1 MFLQRDISTES
12 LMYLLTIANLF
23 EHIVGKRKHL
33 YAIVGNNNL
42 CMEAFDIITC
52 TQYLLQSLANTI
64 ILHYNV

>member
-33 YAIVGNNNL
+33 YAIASKNDF
-42 CMEAFDIITC
+42 CMEAFD
-52 TQYLLQSLANTI
+52 
-64 ILHYNV
+64 